1 MALLISPPN
10 MMIAFPWFS
19 ISNPAQLR
27 EKNTYWTSERLNVCT
42 WREVLIVLRHCLD
55 ESMRSP
61 CTVHAESIHQRAPKG
76 TKGHQRARVVGSY
89 SLIFSNSKK
98 ILGTPILRNT
108 HWQSLQ
114 ICCLDKSSERRLAHR
129 IAAFQHISLDQK
141 ACRHELPKGQT
152 TRSKKRKQRQTN

>member
-1 MALLISPPN
+1 LPG
-10 MMIAFPWFS
+10 
-19 ISNPAQLR
+19 R
-27 EKNTYWTSERLNVCT
+27 
-42 WREVLIVLRHCLD
+42 
-55 ESMRSP
+55 
-61 CTVHAESIHQRAPKG
+61 VHAESMHSPCGVHSPKGTKGHQRAPKG